1 MRHIPF
7 GYRIENGKALIDEE
21 AAEQIKVLFQSYLSG
36 DSLET
41 AAKKAGIKAFHS
53 GVGRILRNKR
63 YLGDEYYP
71 AIIDP
76 DTFNAAEAER
86 FLRAEQLGRI
96 YEPKEEKEVVYP
108 TDFCIQKGTEK
119 FDDPFAQAEYAYSL
133 IEIMEVNIN
142 GSK

>member
-53 GVGRILRNKR
+53 GIGRLLRNRR

-71 AIIDP
+71 AIIDS
-76 DTFNAAEAER
+76 DTFQGAEAER
-86 FLRAEQLGRI
+86 FMRAEQLGRTRKP
-96 YEPKEEKEVVYP
+96 EREKGVVYP
-108 TDFCIQKGTEK
+108 TDFRIQKGTEK
-119 FDDPFAQAEYAYSL
+119 FHDPFAQAEYAYSL
-133 IEIMEVNIN
+133 IEVMEVNIS